1 MKKILIVD
9 DDDDFLEWVM
19 TGLAQE
25 SFELVSATTG
35 KRALS
40 LVRSAKPDLILL
52 DIRLPDIDGFDV
64 LRHIRETGASAAIP
78 VVLITGVF
86 REIELKEKGYQL
98 GADDFLVKPFSYEQL
113 RARINRLLE
122 R

>member
-9 DDDDFLEWVM
+9 DDDDFLEWVL
-19 TGLAQE
+19 TGLTQE
-25 SFELVSATTG
+25 AFELISAASG
-35 KRALS
+35 KRALN
-40 LVRSAKPDLILL
+40 LVHAARPDLVIL
-52 DIRLPDIDGFDV
+52 DIRLPDMDGFDV
-64 LRHIRETGASAAIP
+64 LKQIRETDASSAIP
-78 VVLITGVF
+78 VILVTGVF

-113 RARINRLLE
+113 RARISRLLE